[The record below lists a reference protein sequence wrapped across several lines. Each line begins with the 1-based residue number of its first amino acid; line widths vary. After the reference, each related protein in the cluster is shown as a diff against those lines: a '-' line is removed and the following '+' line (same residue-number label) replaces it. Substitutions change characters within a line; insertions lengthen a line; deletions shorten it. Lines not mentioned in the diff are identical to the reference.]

1 MVGIE
6 SRKVNFILDA
16 DIRSFFDT
24 VDQEWLIR
32 FVEHR
37 VGDRRIVRLIHQWLK
52 AGSWKTGS

>member
-1 MVGIE
+1 VVGIE

-37 VGDRRIVRLIHQWLK
+37 VGDQRIAHALRVCF
-52 AGSWKTGS
+52 